1 MNVRFERS
9 FARDLK
15 AVQDRALQQRIK
27 AMIEQ
32 IELCTHLH
40 ELNQVKSIEGER
52 GYYRIRIGDYRL
64 GLFLEGDT
72 AILVRFLH
80 RKEIYRYFP

>member
-15 AVQDRALQQRIK
+15 AVRDRALQQRVK
-27 AMIEQ
+27 EMIEQ
-32 IELCTHLH
+32 IEHCGHLQ

-72 AILVRFLH
+72 ATLVRFLH

>member
-15 AVQDRALQQRIK
+15 AVQDRSLQQRVK
-27 AMIEQ
+27 ATIEQ
-32 IELCTHLH
+32 IEHCTHLH

-64 GLFLEGDT
+64 GLFLDGET
-72 AILVRFLH
+72 VVLVRFLH